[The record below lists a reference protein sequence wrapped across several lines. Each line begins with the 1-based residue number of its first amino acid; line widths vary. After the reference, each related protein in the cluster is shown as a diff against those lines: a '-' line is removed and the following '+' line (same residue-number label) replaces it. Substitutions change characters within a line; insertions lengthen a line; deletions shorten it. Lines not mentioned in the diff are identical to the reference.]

1 MRKESGDKTSSAVIR
16 IFAQRS
22 VAPGKRAPKNKHFWV
37 KGSEDK
43 VFNVKNCKDRG
54 SPWSSHADN
63 DFGEKV
69 PRRY

>member
-1 MRKESGDKTSSAVIR
+1 MRIESGDRTSSAVIR

-22 VAPGKRAPKNKHFWV
+22 VAPGKRAPKNKYFWALRI
-37 KGSEDK
+37 K
-43 VFNVKNCKDRG
+43 VFNVKDCKDRG